1 MATND
6 IFEPTQTASDQIL
19 EVRPFDALTKG
30 GALAFGTA
38 IDAEDSGGDGTD
50 DGPGDDDGT
59 VPVPAPDL
67 RILVDEESDPDQPID
82 PTWNLL
88 FTALGEKAAALQQSP
103 GSFTEV
109 ELVQRL
115 SAFLDTLLNHRE
127 RYDAA
132 LADQAEGMDAD
143 TALEE
148 LRKSLVREDAAVN
161 FRSIGE
167 ADLNTSFRALLKGAY
182 GRVVNGI
189 GDIDL
194 EGEDV
199 DTVRR
204 QQITLLEGMFEWVNR
219 NLADLLTRVFQYAD
233 AENLIKALIGAVES
247 LGLDWRFEIIG
258 LWMRKISHKGNR
270 DFLNQRPEVAREEF
284 GRVAMIDGDGVVLP
298 GPEVTALSN
307 YYDEPKEKIADILA
321 ARQDDD
327 DGGLLDDEGEN
338 RFGFSAQT
346 ISAIQLVAARLA
358 LVKDGIE
365 AVAPIWRFD
374 YLYQLSTF
382 FAQQAQQAEQRYVQ
396 FEERRGNSAI
406 TRQQF
411 LDAVSAARNELSIA
425 EQRIREQE
433 KAVEVARERV
443 RMATDRRQGLSEV
456 YWEYISNSSTAIQYQ
471 AISASLGG
479 GSSGV
484 FSEINQHIE
493 RIRRSGETRGPR
505 GLLIGA
511 STYLA
516 GMEMRDVEL
525 KRMENARD
533 LADNEVEL
541 ARKQL
546 AQETTRLESARRLRN
561 AVRSRYDE
569 ARALAQRFQ
578 DQDLTPEVYNRLA
591 QLMQR
596 ISAGYLSMAYEVAF
610 LAEQGFNYEFRSA
623 LSVITVPD
631 SPSSQTDGL
640 LQSEILRSQLASFKL
655 SEVYLGGEERSIV
668 TWYVK
673 LHELFPASYF
683 DAINNKKPF
692 TFVLDYS
699 MLDKK
704 FPGLVDVRIENLLVL
719 IDPTSSVKLTNGFFA
734 QIRGK
739 KPNDIISRIQNA
751 TDAIDS
757 TRTSLAERTRLA
769 LQEREARKRRPFED
783 SSPFCAW
790 SLELIDDRE
799 STRNITTLIFTL
811 SGTFSQEVFDDIM
824 ANRESEERVLP
835 IALDDLDPTATE
847 KLRAGNSL
855 KVSLPFSIPSEDG
868 AEPIQ
873 LFPSEEGLFPLL
885 TGIQAVVG
893 LSDPETTPTSFKAKI
908 SLPFTGKQLTEL
920 PLLEEGGVA
929 WPDDEIPD
937 DQPAVGDY
945 EISLGGTN
953 LDKLKGV
960 ALLLRYKVT
969 ALQDGY
975 TNRLL
980 ERPVHG
986 QEVKLKFSRVLL
998 AGNWAVHLN
1007 GEDLG
1012 SVDVLG
1018 DSTRL
1023 VWVKLSRIP
1032 SDTEWTDTVFR
1043 NTELA
1048 IDLPLT
1054 I

>member
-1 MATND
+1 MPTKE
-6 IFEPTQTASDQIL
+6 IFEPTQTASDLIL
-19 EVRPFDALTKG
+19 EFRPFELLTNAGTVAIGIAL
-30 GALAFGTA
+30 
-38 IDAEDSGGDGTD
+38 DEEDN
-50 DGPGDDDGT
+50 GDDDGAL
-59 VPVPAPDL
+59 PAPGPDL
-67 RILVDEESDPDQPID
+67 RILADEESDPDQPID
-82 PTWNLL
+82 PTWNIL
-88 FTALGEKAAALQQSP
+88 FIVLGEKAAALQQSP

-109 ELVQRL
+109 ELVQQL
-115 SAFLDTLLNHRE
+115 SAFLDTLLNHRK

-132 LADQAEGMDAD
+132 LADEAEDMDAN
-143 TALEE
+143 TALEA
-148 LRKSLVREDAAVN
+148 LRKNLVREDAAVD
-161 FRSIGE
+161 FRSVGE
-167 ADLNTSFRALLKGAY
+167 AELNTSFRSLLKGAY
-182 GRVVNGI
+182 GQGVNGLA
-189 GDIDL
+189 DIDL
-194 EGEDV
+194 DGEVIDL
-199 DTVRR
+199 VRR
-204 QQITLLEGMFEWVNR
+204 QRIALLDDMFEWVNR
-219 NLADLLTRVFQYAD
+219 NLADLLTRVFRHVD
-233 AENLIKALIGAVES
+233 AENLLSALIGSVER
-247 LGLDWRFEIIG
+247 LGLAWRFEVIG
-258 LWMRKISHKGNR
+258 LWMRKISHKGDR
-270 DFLNQRPEVAREEF
+270 DFLNQRPEIAREEF
-284 GRVAMIDGDGVVLP
+284 ARVAKIEDDGSVLP
-298 GPEVTALSN
+298 GPEVDVLSS
-307 YYDEPKEKIADILA
+307 YYDRPKEKITDILA
-321 ARQDDD
+321 ARPEDDG
-327 DGGLLDDEGEN
+327 GGLLDDGGEN
-338 RFGFSAQT
+338 RFEFSAQT
-346 ISAIQLVAARLA
+346 VSAIQLIAARLA

-365 AVAPIWRFD
+365 PVAPIWRFD

-382 FAQQAQQAEQRYVQ
+382 FAQQAQQAEQRYIQ
-396 FEERRGNSAI
+396 FEERRGNSTI
-406 TRQQF
+406 TRQQ
-411 LDAVSAARNELSIA
+411 LQDAVSASRNELSIA

-433 KAVEVARERV
+433 AGVEVARERV
-443 RMATDRRQGLSEV
+443 RMAADRRQGLSEV
-456 YWEYISNSSTAIQYQ
+456 YWEYISSSSTAIQYQ

-493 RIRRSGETRGPR
+493 RIRRTGETRGPR

-511 STYLA
+511 SSYLA

-525 KRMENARD
+525 KRMENARE
-533 LADNEVEL
+533 LADKEVDL

-546 AQETTRLESARRLRN
+546 AQETTRLESAQRLRN

-578 DQDLTPEVYNRLA
+578 DQDLTPEVLDRLV
-591 QLMQR
+591 QLMKR
-596 ISAGYLSMAYEVAF
+596 VSAGYLNMAYEVAF

-623 LSVITVPD
+623 LSVITVPG

-668 TWYVK
+668 IWNVT

-683 DAINNKKPF
+683 DAINNKIPF

-704 FPGLVDVRIENLLVL
+704 FPGLVDVRIENLYVRNNP
-719 IDPTSSVKLTNGFFA
+719 IRSIRLTNGFFA
-734 QIRGK
+734 QIRGM
-739 KPNDIISRIQNA
+739 KPNEIISRSQN
-751 TDAIDS
+751 S
-757 TRTSLAERTRLA
+757 TESITSSARSEQETTRLEFQFA
-769 LQEREARKRRPFED
+769 DARKRRPFED

-790 SLELIDDRE
+790 SLEVIEDLE
-799 STRNITTLIFTL
+799 PTRTTTTLIFTL
-811 SGTFSQEVFDDIM
+811 SGTFSQEVFDDVM

-847 KLRAGNSL
+847 TLRAGNPL
-855 KVSLPFSIPSEDG
+855 RVSLPFSIPSEDG

-885 TGIQAVVG
+885 TGVQVVVG
-893 LSDPETTPTSFKAKI
+893 LSDPETTPTSFKAKM
-908 SLPFTGKQLTEL
+908 SLPFTGKQLAEV
-920 PLLEEGGVA
+920 PLEEEGGVA

-953 LDKLKGV
+953 LDKLKGA

-969 ALQDGY
+969 ALRDGY

-980 ERPVHG
+980 ERLVVG

-1012 SVDVLG
+1012 AVDVLG
-1018 DSTRL
+1018 DSMRL
-1023 VWVKLSRIP
+1023 VWVNLSRIP
-1032 SDTEWTDTVFR
+1032 SDTEWADTVFR
-1043 NTELA
+1043 NAELT